1 MKKILYFV
9 FIFFTILSQA
19 QISNKILKRD
29 AKDLQ
34 TKVKFKNT
42 MVAAS
47 EIEVY
52 ISVQDGTY
60 TTNELYDL
68 FRGENPKI
76 KLVSLSYGTASKIT
90 VEAVNGLFP
99 SYVVG
104 FQTILYKLKIT
115 NPEKPTY
122 IIACVDEQILA
133 NKDLE
138 LLIDFKDENCSG
150 IIDENNF
157 VGIEA
162 NYAGIYKKFDNN
174 ENNCNYISLSNPDK
188 IIKFRIVKK
197 HYEK

>member
-1 MKKILYFV
+1 MKKISYIVL
-9 FIFFTILSQA
+9 ILFTIFSQG
-19 QISNKILKRD
+19 QISKKELNSD

-34 TKVKFKNT
+34 SKIKLKNA
-42 MVAAS
+42 MFAAS

-76 KLVSLSYGTASKIT
+76 KLVSLSYGVPNKIT

-115 NPEKPTY
+115 SSEKPTY

-150 IIDENNF
+150 IVDENNF
-157 VGIEA
+157 AGIEA
-162 NYAGIYKKFDNN
+162 NYEGIYKKFDNN
-174 ENNCNYISLSNPDK
+174 EKKCNYISMSNPDK
-188 IIKFRIVKK
+188 TIKFRIVKK
-197 HYEK
+197 HHEK